1 MPHYCLDSITTDTI
15 TQSSVHVHTFVSVYL
30 SLYMYNNYFIH
41 IYCTDAASVKMNEM
55 KNIEIDRLKEK
66 IQTSTSI
73 MEATGEQFS

>member
-1 MPHYCLDSITTDTI
+1 
-15 TQSSVHVHTFVSVYL
+15 
-30 SLYMYNNYFIH
+30 MYIHLCINYFIH

-66 IQTSTSI
+66 IQTSTSV